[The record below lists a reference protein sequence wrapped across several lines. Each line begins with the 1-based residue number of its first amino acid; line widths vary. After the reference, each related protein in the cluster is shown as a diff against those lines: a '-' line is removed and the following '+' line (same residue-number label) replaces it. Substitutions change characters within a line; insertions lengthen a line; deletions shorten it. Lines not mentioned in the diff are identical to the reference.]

1 LSASGGGLTRLMIAA
16 PSAVV
21 RAGLEALVASNPA
34 LEMAGS
40 FPDLASVE
48 ALRPDVVLAAVSPAD
63 LSPATNGRVPAYVL
77 LTGEEQ
83 PAWTAE
89 AVRLGV
95 RALLP
100 RDASAAGIL
109 AAVEAAAAG
118 MAVIAPGD
126 LEALLRAG
134 PQPLAASETTLT
146 PREMEVLRLIAEG
159 DANKQIAWKLR
170 ISEHTVKFHVAS
182 IFAKLNAG
190 TRTEAVT
197 QGVRRGL
204 ILL

>member
-1 LSASGGGLTRLMIAA
+1 MTRLLIAA
-16 PSAVV
+16 PSPVV
-21 RAGLEALVASNPA
+21 RAGLEALVASNPS
-34 LEMAGS
+34 LELAGA

-48 ALRPDVVLAAVSPAD
+48 ALRPDVVLAALPPAD
-63 LSPATNGRVPAYVL
+63 IAPPVDGNSPAYVL
-77 LTGEEQ
+77 LSGV
-83 PAWTAE
+83 PHPVWTAE

-100 RDASAAGIL
+100 RDASAEEIL

-118 MAVIAPGD
+118 LALISPAD
-126 LEALLRAG
+126 LEGWLRAG
-134 PQPLAASETTLT
+134 PQAAVAPETALT
-146 PREMEVLRLIAEG
+146 PRETEVLRLMAEG
-159 DANKQIAWKLR
+159 AANKQIAWKLS

-182 IFAKLNAG
+182 IFAKPNAG

-197 QGVRRGL
+197 QGIRGGL

>member
-1 LSASGGGLTRLMIAA
+1 LTRLLIAA
-16 PSAVV
+16 PSPVV
-21 RAGLEALVASNPA
+21 RAGLEALVASNPS
-34 LEMAGS
+34 LEQAGA
-40 FPDLASVE
+40 FTDLASVE
-48 ALRPDVVLAAVSPAD
+48 ALRPDVVLAALPPAD
-63 LSPATNGRVPAYVL
+63 IAPPVNGNRPVYVL
-77 LTGEEQ
+77 LSGVPQ
-83 PAWTAE
+83 PSWAAE

-100 RDASAAGIL
+100 RDASAEEIL

-118 MAVIAPGD
+118 LAVVSPAD
-126 LEALLRAG
+126 LEGLLRAG
-134 PQPLAASETTLT
+134 PQAATAPEAALT
-146 PREMEVLRLIAEG
+146 PREMEVLRLMAEG
-159 DANKQIAWKLR
+159 AANKQIAWKLS

-197 QGVRRGL
+197 QGIRGGL

>member
-1 LSASGGGLTRLMIAA
+1 VTRLLIAA
-16 PSAVV
+16 QSPVV
-21 RAGLEALVASNPA
+21 RAGLEALAASNPA
-34 LEMAGS
+34 LELAGV

-48 ALRPDVVLAAVSPAD
+48 ALRPDVVLAALPPTEISPSANG
-63 LSPATNGRVPAYVL
+63 PAPVYVL
-77 LTGEEQ
+77 LTGEAQ
-83 PAWTAE
+83 TGWSADAL
-89 AVRLGV
+89 RMGV

-100 RDASAAGIL
+100 RDASASEIL
-109 AAVEAAAAG
+109 AAVDAAAAG
-118 MAVIAPGD
+118 MAVVSPAD
-126 LEALLRAG
+126 LEQLLHAN
-134 PQPLAASETTLT
+134 PQPQAAVETALT
-146 PREMEVLRLIAEG
+146 PREMEVLRLMAEG
-159 DANKQIAWKLR
+159 AANKTIAWKLQ

>member
-1 LSASGGGLTRLMIAA
+1 MTRLLIAA
-16 PSAVV
+16 PSPVV
-21 RAGLEALVASNPA
+21 RAGLEALSASNPA
-34 LEMAGS
+34 LELAGS
-40 FPDLASVE
+40 FADLTSVE
-48 ALRPDVVLAAVSPAD
+48 ALRPDVVLAALSLAD
-63 LSPATNGRVPAYVL
+63 LAPAANGHLPAYVL
-77 LTGEEQ
+77 LTGDEQ
-83 PAWTAE
+83 PVWTAE

-118 MAVIAPGD
+118 MAVVAPAD
-126 LEALLRAG
+126 LEGLIRAG
-134 PQPLAASETTLT
+134 PQAPAAPETALT
-146 PREMEVLRLIAEG
+146 PREMEVLRLMAEG
-159 DANKQIAWKLR
+159 AANKNIAWKLS

>member
-1 LSASGGGLTRLMIAA
+1 LTRLLIAA
-16 PSAVV
+16 PSPVV
-21 RAGLEALVASNPA
+21 RAGLEALAASNPS
-34 LEMAGS
+34 LELAGS
-40 FPDLASVE
+40 FPDLASVD
-48 ALRPDVVLAAVSPAD
+48 AVRPDVVLAAFAPAD
-63 LSPATNGRVPAYVL
+63 LSPANGLAPSYVL
-77 LTGEEQ
+77 LTGETQ
-83 PAWTAE
+83 PAWTADI
-89 AVRLGV
+89 VRLGV

-100 RDASAAGIL
+100 RDASAEAIL

-118 MAVIAPGD
+118 LALVAPAD

-134 PQPLAASETTLT
+134 PQPAAAPETALT
-146 PREMEVLRLIAEG
+146 PREMEVLRLMAEG
-159 DANKQIAWKLR
+159 AANKTIAWKLS

-204 ILL
+204 IFL

>member
-1 LSASGGGLTRLMIAA
+1 LTRLLIAA
-16 PSAVV
+16 PSPVV
-21 RAGLEALVASNPA
+21 RAGLEALAASNPS
-34 LEMAGS
+34 LELAGA

-48 ALRPDVVLAAVSPAD
+48 ALRPDVVLAALSPAD
-63 LSPATNGRVPAYVL
+63 LAPPANGRAPAYVL
-77 LTGEEQ
+77 LTAEAQ

-100 RDASAAGIL
+100 RDASAAEIL

-118 MAVIAPGD
+118 LAVVAPTD
-126 LEALLRAG
+126 LEPLLHAA
-134 PQPLAASETTLT
+134 PQPQVAPETSAIT
-146 PREMEVLRLIAEG
+146 PREMEVLRLMAEG
-159 DANKQIAWKLR
+159 AANKTIAWKLD

>member
-1 LSASGGGLTRLMIAA
+1 LTRLLIAA
-16 PSAVV
+16 SSPVV
-21 RAGLEALVASNPA
+21 RAGLEALVASNPS
-34 LEMAGS
+34 LELAGA
-40 FPDLASVE
+40 FPDLASAE
-48 ALRPDVVLAAVSPAD
+48 PLRPDVVLAALPPAD
-63 LSPATNGRVPAYVL
+63 IAPPANGHRPAYVL
-77 LTGEEQ
+77 LSGVPQ
-83 PAWTAE
+83 PAWTPE

-100 RDASAAGIL
+100 RDASAEEIL

-118 MAVIAPGD
+118 LAVVSPAD
-126 LEALLRAG
+126 LEGLLRAG
-134 PQPLAASETTLT
+134 PQAAAAPETALT
-146 PREMEVLRLIAEG
+146 PREMEVLRLMAEG
-159 DANKQIAWKLR
+159 AANKQIAWKLS

-197 QGVRRGL
+197 QGIRGGL

>member
-1 LSASGGGLTRLMIAA
+1 LTRLLIAA
-16 PSAVV
+16 ASPVV
-21 RAGLEALVASNPA
+21 RAGLEALAATNPSLEVAGA
-34 LEMAGS
+34 FA
-40 FPDLASVE
+40 DLAPVE
-48 ALRPDVVLAAVSPAD
+48 ALRPDVVLAALSTDDLPPA
-63 LSPATNGRVPAYVL
+63 ATGRAPAYVL

-100 RDASAAGIL
+100 RDTSAAGIL

-118 MAVIAPGD
+118 LAAVGPGD
-126 LEALLRAG
+126 LEALLQAG
-134 PQPLAASETTLT
+134 PQPQPVADAATLT
-146 PREMEVLRLIAEG
+146 PREMEVLRLMAEG
-159 DANKQIAWKLR
+159 VANKVIAWKLN

-182 IFAKLNAG
+182 IFGKLHAG

-204 ILL
+204 LLL

>member
-1 LSASGGGLTRLMIAA
+1 LTRLLIAA
-16 PSAVV
+16 PSPVV
-21 RAGLEALVASNPA
+21 RAGLEALAASNPS
-34 LEMAGS
+34 LELAGA

-48 ALRPDVVLAAVSPAD
+48 ALRPDVVLAALSPAD
-63 LSPATNGRVPAYVL
+63 LIPAANGRAPTYVL
-77 LTGEEQ
+77 LTGEAQ

-100 RDASAAGIL
+100 RDASAAEIL

-118 MAVIAPGD
+118 LAVVAPGD
-126 LEALLRAG
+126 LEPLLHAG
-134 PQPLAASETTLT
+134 PQPQASPETSVVT
-146 PREMEVLRLIAEG
+146 PREMEVLRLMAEG
-159 DANKQIAWKLR
+159 AANKTIAWKLD

>member
-1 LSASGGGLTRLMIAA
+1 MTRLLIAA
-16 PSAVV
+16 PSPVV
-21 RAGLEALVASNPA
+21 RAGLEALAASNPS
-34 LEMAGS
+34 LELAGA

-48 ALRPDVVLAAVSPAD
+48 ALRPDVVLAALSPAD
-63 LSPATNGRVPAYVL
+63 LAPAANGRAPAFVL
-77 LTGEEQ
+77 LTGEAQ

-100 RDASAAGIL
+100 RDASAAEIL
-109 AAVEAAAAG
+109 AAVDAAAAG
-118 MAVIAPGD
+118 LAVVAPAD
-126 LEALLRAG
+126 LEPLLHAG
-134 PQPLAASETTLT
+134 PQPQAAPETAALT
-146 PREMEVLRLIAEG
+146 PREMEVLRLMAEG
-159 DANKQIAWKLR
+159 TANKNIAWKLD